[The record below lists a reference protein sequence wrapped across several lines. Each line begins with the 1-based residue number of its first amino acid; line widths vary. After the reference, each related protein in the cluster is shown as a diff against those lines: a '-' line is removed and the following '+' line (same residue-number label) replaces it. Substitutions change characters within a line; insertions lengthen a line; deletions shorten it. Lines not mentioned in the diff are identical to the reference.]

1 MKIVASEENLWSQPK
16 PSGIFFVRGFEKVKQ
31 LDIMRWLRVLVAFR
45 VWADGSPLGFRS
57 WDREERQKSWI
68 AEARWADVLVIASWR
83 KFRSPPNTIGER
95 DRVVGKVSFVRF
107 ERIVVASHSRS
118 R

>member
-1 MKIVASEENLWSQPK
+1 MKIVASAENLWSQPR
-16 PSGIFFVRGFEKVKQ
+16 PSGIFFVWGFEQVRQ
-31 LDIMRWLRVLVAFR
+31 LEAIRWLRVLVAFR

-68 AEARWADVLVIASWR
+68 AMARCKEVLVTASWR
-83 KFRSPPNTIGER
+83 KFRSPPSTIGDR

-107 ERIVVASHSRS
+107 ERIVSASHSRS